1 MEREFF
7 DNYETEFYVR
17 TTPLV
22 GAKLRLWDIVQG
34 LRAKGVSIF
43 TILNMIQVIM
53 SVIQNWNTLTTEEII
68 QKILDLLKGI

>member
-7 DNYETEFYVR
+7 DAYETEFYAR

-22 GAKLRLWDIVQG
+22 GARLRLWDIVTA

-53 SVIQNWNTLTTEEII
+53 SVIQNWNTLSTEEII